1 MIGPLTQIAA
11 AAAVAGW
18 LAAGIQTWRL
28 DSCQDAA
35 IEQQAALAAEWTA
48 KLSDQSK
55 THSDALLAEQ
65 ARISALRRKQ
75 NEITQKVAVLED
87 FTVRLADSLRVV
99 LNSMQ
104 ERATDPNRLPADP
117 GSTPE
122 L

>member
-1 MIGPLTQIAA
+1 MIGPLTQIAL

-35 IEQQAALAAEWTA
+35 IEQQAALSAEWTA
-48 KLSDQSK
+48 KLADQSK

-75 NEITQKVAVLED
+75 NEIIQQVSNLED
-87 FTVRLADSLRVV
+87 FNDKLAASLLGV
-99 LNSMQ
+99 LNSLYQ
-104 ERATDPNRLPADP
+104 NSTDPNRLPADP
-117 GSTPE
+117 GRDPE